1 MSSIRHYLSI
11 ATPLDKLLVLLASLL
26 VFIDWGNGLLWHTF
40 GSSFGFSASIKLLLL
55 LLLIYRGWQL
65 NRQAL
70 YWPLSLM
77 LLMLPGPLYVL
88 WLTGHHY
95 GLADL
100 QLISKSAALLVALA
114 YFSELARQQPQAFLR
129 WLDGVF
135 AASFL
140 LLFVNSLLGLAGY
153 GGTAYQPMDEVAQPF
168 LGVKGF
174 FISTNELSGLLL
186 VLSCWLLVRS
196 WQALRWFYP
205 LLSLA
210 ALSIAALLLTKTG
223 LFGVLLLVLLIPIL
237 LTPSAY
243 FYAKRQWLLG
253 LSAIILGLLMLLLW
267 NLSSVLQWVGI
278 YDKLQFAYQQ
288 RGIMGIILSSRDYY
302 LQRNF
307 TLVAER
313 YPEWLQ
319 LFGVGQ
325 GGLRLHLKKYFIELD
340 LFDLLLFY
348 GLAGGLLFALS
359 FWRVF
364 GLSAGALKKASAA
377 GPVLLLNSL
386 LLLVALLAGH
396 VLTSGMLWLPW
407 ALINAA
413 LLAQQALP
421 RALALTLLQTETGAA
436 DERSA

>member
-1 MSSIRHYLSI
+1 
-11 ATPLDKLLVLLASLL
+11 
-26 VFIDWGNGLLWHTF
+26 
-40 GSSFGFSASIKLLLL
+40 
-55 LLLIYRGWQL
+55 
-65 NRQAL
+65 
-70 YWPLSLM
+70 
-77 LLMLPGPLYVL
+77 
-88 WLTGHHY
+88 
-95 GLADL
+95 
-100 QLISKSAALLVALA
+100 
-114 YFSELARQQPQAFLR
+114 
-129 WLDGVF
+129 
-135 AASFL
+135 
-140 LLFVNSLLGLAGY
+140 
-153 GGTAYQPMDEVAQPF
+153 
-168 LGVKGF
+168 
-174 FISTNELSGLLL
+174 
-186 VLSCWLLVRS
+186 
-196 WQALRWFYP
+196 
-205 LLSLA
+205 LSLA

-237 LTPSAY
+237 LTPRAY